1 MSGMKRVL
9 TLAAVCLIAI
19 TTSAQWLDVP
29 AHHTA
34 APKKGASQ
42 PAILSG
48 KQLYGPAFKY
58 DFQRNAYR
66 LAAKVADVLYQQ
78 PCYCHCDRSVGHT
91 SLRSCFE
98 SEHGAHC
105 AACMQEAV
113 YAYQM
118 TKAKKTPEQ
127 IRAGIIAGEWQK
139 IDLRTSPD
147 LK

>member
-1 MSGMKRVL
+1 MKRFL

-29 AHHTA
+29 AHHA
-34 APKKGASQ
+34 KPPRKGVRQ
-42 PAILSG
+42 PAILAG

-58 DFQRNAYR
+58 EFQRTAYR
-66 LAAKVADVLYQQ
+66 IAAKVADVIYQQ

-105 AACMQEAV
+105 AACMQEAI
-113 YAYQM
+113 YTYRM
-118 TKAKKTPEQ
+118 TKAKKTPAQ
-127 IRAGIIAGEWQK
+127 IREGIILGEWQQ
-139 IDLRTSPD
+139 IDLRSLPALD
-147 LK
+147 